1 MVLRTQQR
9 QQETSPLDAA
19 LETGFAALASPVRL
33 RIILMLREREQCV
46 CHLTDTLGLTQGT
59 VSYHMGVLKQA
70 GLIQDRR
77 DPNDARWVYY
87 RLNPTGTAAF
97 QTALSTLLDVT
108 QADLTPAKCCD

>member
-9 QQETSPLDAA
+9 QQETSPLDASLGTA
-19 LETGFAALASPVRL
+19 LAALANPVRL
-33 RIILMLREREQCV
+33 RIIQMLREREQCV

-70 GLIQDRR
+70 GLILYRR
-77 DPNDARWVYY
+77 DPSDARWVYY

-97 QTALSTLLDVT
+97 QTALSTLLNVT
-108 QADLTPAKCCD
+108 QADPTPARCCD